1 MTVGELL
8 ARVSSRELSEW
19 MAYAEIEPFGEVRAD
34 LRAGII
40 ASTVANTARDPKKR
54 RRPFQPRE
62 FMPRFERPRRQQTWQ
77 EQLHIVE
84 MMNVA
89 FGGRDLRA
97 TGPAS
102 AAASE
107 RM

>member
-1 MTVGELL
+1 MTVRELL

-19 MAYAEIEPFGEVRAD
+19 MAYAKIEPFGEVRAD

-62 FMPRFERPRRQQTWQ
+62 FMPRFERQRQQTW
-77 EQLHIVE
+77 EDQLRYVE
-84 MMNVA
+84 MLNVA
-89 FGGRDLRA
+89 FGGRDLRP